1 MQNTE
6 IAEEVYRTML
16 GQQQP
21 ACALDWVENIFTPG
35 MPYYDA
41 CGAMLDA
48 RRRLCQRLGTG
59 PEDRDVEAIIDA
71 LLANEHTVAL
81 KMFQYGALW
90 AEIRGGE

>member
-21 ACALDWVENIFTPG
+21 AYALDWVENIFTPG
-35 MPYYDA
+35 MPYHDA
-41 CGAMLDA
+41 YGAMLDA
-48 RRRLCQRLGTG
+48 RRRLCLRLGNT
-59 PEDRDVEAIIDA
+59 EDHDVEALIDA

-90 AEIRGGE
+90 AETRGK